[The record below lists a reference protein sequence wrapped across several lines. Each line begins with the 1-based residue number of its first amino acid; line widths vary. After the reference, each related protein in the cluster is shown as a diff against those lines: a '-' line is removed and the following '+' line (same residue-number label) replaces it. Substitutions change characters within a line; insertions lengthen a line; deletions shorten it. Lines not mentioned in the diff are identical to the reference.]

1 MLQRINW
8 RPDRSTVR
16 YFAVTLAVL
25 AVVFALLLLWLRGT
39 AVAAWAGSAGI
50 ALAAGSYL
58 WFPLGRLVYVLWMA
72 VSYLLG
78 LIVSPIILG
87 IIYYL
92 VLTPLGLYA
101 RLRGKDELRL
111 RRRPDCRTYFSDVND
126 PMDPE
131 SFRRQF

>member
-1 MLQRINW
+1 MLQRTNW

-16 YFAVTLAVL
+16 YFAITLAVL
-25 AVVFALLLLWLRGT
+25 ALLSASLLLWLKGL
-39 AVAAWAGSAGI
+39 AAAAWAGSAGI

-58 WFPLGRLVYVLWMA
+58 WFPLGRLVYVIWMA

-101 RLRGKDELRL
+101 RLRGKDELRV
-111 RRRPDCRTYFSDVND
+111 RRQPDCQTYFIDVND
-126 PMDPE
+126 QTEPE